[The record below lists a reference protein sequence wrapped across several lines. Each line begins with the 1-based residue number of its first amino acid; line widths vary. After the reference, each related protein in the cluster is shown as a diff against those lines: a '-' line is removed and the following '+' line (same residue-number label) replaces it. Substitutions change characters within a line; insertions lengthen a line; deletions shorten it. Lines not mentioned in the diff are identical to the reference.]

1 MTVHWGDVVTGLA
14 VYAVTALPVVL
25 GVFIGTTPGL
35 IEQYEPVEDFLHGL
49 CHYDGGHFESIVNDG
64 YRYDPAR
71 GSTVAFFPGYPVA
84 VDGVR
89 RLTGWP
95 TRLAMVVTSNVAL
108 CAAFVLLATYLRVR
122 LPGGSPALRVTI
134 LTLVGVWPLGF
145 YFRMGYS
152 EGLFLLG
159 LALLLLGFAMRWPL
173 VVLAVVAGALS
184 GTRAVGVA
192 AGAAVMVYELSDRSL
207 GTAGRRIARAALIA
221 PLCFWGLL
229 AFMAYQQARLGTPFA
244 FVHVQQHW
252 TYYSPRP
259 GDLQSK
265 VARLALAE
273 PIWNAYVPGSSR
285 HWSNYEQDGKPF
297 LALGFWNP
305 VLFLAAAVA
314 VVVGWWFGRLTYPE
328 AVLGTGLLLIP
339 YLTRA
344 DELSMGSHGRFAAV
358 VVPAFVVFGL
368 ALYQLPS
375 AARWVVLAGLL
386 AVLGLCAA
394 RFAARWP
401 LC

>member
-1 MTVHWGDVVTGLA
+1 VIVHRDDVVTGLA

-35 IEQYEPVEDFLHGL
+35 IEQYGPVEDFLHGL

-64 YRYDPAR
+64 YRYDPDR
-71 GSTVAFFPGYPVA
+71 GSTVAFFPGYPLA

-95 TRLAMVVTSNVAL
+95 TRLAMVATSNLAL
-108 CAAFVLLATYLRVR
+108 CAAFVLLAAYLRVR
-122 LPGGSPALRVTI
+122 LPGGSPALRMTI

-145 YFRMGYS
+145 YFRIGYS

-159 LALLLLGFAMRWPL
+159 LALLLLGFALRWPL

-184 GTRAVGVA
+184 GTRAVGAA
-192 AGAAVMVYELSDRSL
+192 AGAAVIVYVLADRFR
-207 GTAGRRIARAALIA
+207 GPPGRRVALAALLA
-221 PLCFWGLL
+221 PLCLWGLL
-229 AFMAYQQARLGTPFA
+229 AFMAYQQARFGTPFA
-244 FVHVQQHW
+244 FVRVQQHW
-252 TYYSPRP
+252 KYYEPRP
-259 GDLQSK
+259 GDIQSK
-265 VARLALAE
+265 AARLALAE

-305 VLFLAAAVA
+305 ILFLAAAVA
-314 VVVGWWFGRLTYPE
+314 VVVGWWRGRLTDLE
-328 AVLGTGLLLIP
+328 VVLGAGLLLIP
-339 YLTRA
+339 YLGRA

-368 ALYQLPS
+368 ALHRLPP
-375 AARWVVLAGLL
+375 AARWAVLAGLA
-386 AVLGLCAA
+386 AVLGLCSA
-394 RFAARWP
+394 RFAALWP